1 MQKISNSIA
10 TFPKFLNKTSGI
22 LVSLITLSSIYS
34 TYLLNF
40 FPITPSDSFLF
51 ENVPQ
56 KTFTSWVFLRNIGLI
71 MLFTTLIYRTYEL
84 IKSAEINKFA
94 TYFRNLLEVFKSLVL
109 LVFSYPIAMTISALT
124 LSLNPFNFE
133 NKYLFFIQ
141 VLIVLSIV
149 MAPLT
154 VINFLKFVFAK
165 NTSSQKSIYKRKL
178 LLYGTINFILLS
190 SLLLLPI
197 VIPFI

>member
-1 MQKISNSIA
+1 
-10 TFPKFLNKTSGI
+10 
-22 LVSLITLSSIYS
+22 
-34 TYLLNF
+34 
-40 FPITPSDSFLF
+40 
-51 ENVPQ
+51 
-56 KTFTSWVFLRNIGLI
+56 